1 MYPTEIVATLKDLGW
16 SEYPNEENYD
26 KYYRFKI
33 RSATGW
39 EHVYVERKPKG
50 NNLNDAYLCLHPKF
64 YEWRKEFKKSFG
76 ITIGGR
82 DGKPILQSSN
92 MTDFPLGDGR
102 TGDKIPEY
110 FPLRFQSV
118 TDLKHAV
125 AVISNMANILN
136 VQTPEAM
143 DGENLKLVNIG
154 QKEFEKTASLGSNT
168 SIFDDDGI
176 PPDSPDC
183 LGTRAPIS
191 PEADELR
198 RKRQAENGELG
209 EQLAMQYE
217 IARLTELGC
226 PNSVDHVR
234 QVSLIDVGAGF
245 DIHSNWNGDERCIE
259 VKASELGVDHFFI
272 SINELIRLGE
282 LRERG
287 WIYRV
292 DLSNREKL
300 MECVDP
306 IQNAGVE
313 LNKVGVLE
321 ATQFK
326 ATIRR

>member
-1 MYPTEIVATLKDLGW
+1 MYPKEIVATLKDLGW
-16 SEYPNEENYD
+16 TEYPDEENYD

-33 RSATGW
+33 RCAIGW

-64 YEWRKEFKKSFG
+64 LDWRKEFKKSFG
-76 ITIGGR
+76 ITIDGR
-82 DGKPILQSSN
+82 DGKEILQSSN
-92 MTDFPLGDGR
+92 MNDFPLGVGR
-102 TGDKIPEY
+102 TGDKIPKY

-125 AVISNMANILN
+125 TVIISMANFLT
-136 VQTPEAM
+136 VQNPEAM
-143 DGENLKLVNIG
+143 DGENLEIVNIE
-154 QKEFEKTASLGSNT
+154 QKDFEQKASLGSNT
-168 SIFDDDGI
+168 SIFDTDGI

-183 LGTRAPIS
+183 LCTRALIS
-191 PEADELR
+191 LEADELR

-226 PNSVDHVR
+226 PNSAAHVR

-272 SINELIRLGE
+272 SINELIQLGE

-292 DLSNREKL
+292 DLSNK
-300 MECVDP
+300 
-306 IQNAGVE
+306 
-313 LNKVGVLE
+313 K
-321 ATQFK
+321 K
-326 ATIRR
+326 